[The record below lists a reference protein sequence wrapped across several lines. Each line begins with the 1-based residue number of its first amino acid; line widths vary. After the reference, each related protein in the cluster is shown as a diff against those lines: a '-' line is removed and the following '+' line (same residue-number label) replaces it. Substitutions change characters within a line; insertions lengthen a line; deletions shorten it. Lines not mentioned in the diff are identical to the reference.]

1 MPSPFPGMDPYLES
15 PALRWGFH
23 SRFINGISD
32 ALVPLVRPKYIVD
45 VELRV
50 IVQEVP
56 DEILFA
62 VRPDVTITEG
72 GTKAPL
78 TATAATATIVPVR
91 LALPVLEEVREVYLE
106 VRELEA
112 QRVVTVIEMLSPSNK
127 RSGSSGWAEYI
138 RKRSLTLHSDT
149 HLIELDLLRSGQRM
163 PMRDP
168 LPPGDYYVMVS
179 RAPHRPMADVYA
191 FGLRDR
197 LPTIPI
203 PLAEDDPDVPLEL
216 QAVFNTLYDRAGY
229 DYRLDY
235 TSPPDPPLCPKDAEW
250 ASVLLTQRRSQ
261 G

>member
-15 PALRWGFH
+15 PAVWWGFH
-23 SRFINGISD
+23 SCFINGISD

-56 DEILFA
+56 GEILST
-62 VRPDVTITEG
+62 VRPDITIAEG
-72 GTKAPL
+72 GTEASL
-78 TATAATATIVPVR
+78 TATAATATIAPVR
-91 LALPVLEEVREVYLE
+91 LTLPVLEEVREIYLE
-106 VRELEA
+106 VHELDT

-127 RSGSSGWAEYI
+127 RSGSAGWAEYI

-149 HLIELDLLRSGQRM
+149 HLVEIDLLRGGQRM

-203 PLAEDDPDVPLEL
+203 PLAEDDPDVPLDL
-216 QAVFNTLYDRAGY
+216 QAIFHTVYDRAGY

-235 TSPPDPPLCPKDAEW
+235 TSPPDPPLRPGDSEW
-250 ASVLLTQRRSQ
+250 ASALLTQRRSQ